1 LPSFINLTYAWSG
14 FEFSNLETK
23 DQRSDKSIT
32 VAEQIVKKLVLV
44 EFLIFLNLKQKM
56 V

>member
-1 LPSFINLTYAWSG
+1 MLGLSFES
-14 FEFSNLETK
+14 SNLETK
-23 DQRSDKSIT
+23 DQRSAKSIT